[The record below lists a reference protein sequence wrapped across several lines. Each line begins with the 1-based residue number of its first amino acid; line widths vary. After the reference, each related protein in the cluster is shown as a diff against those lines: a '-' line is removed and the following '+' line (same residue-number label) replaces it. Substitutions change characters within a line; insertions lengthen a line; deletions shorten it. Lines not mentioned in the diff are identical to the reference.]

1 MSTHATSVS
10 GKPHVLPQ
18 NRITASLVFLV
29 GASCMIVAG
38 YFLIEGLSQF
48 SGDETT
54 RNILII
60 GGILFQITESLCFIA
75 AASLA
80 FHSIT
85 WRMSL
90 FGLGC
95 VLFLFSIAVM
105 TLAQKTAL
113 QTGINEASAI
123 DEKRGQ
129 IREQIASL
137 DRMIES
143 YRYNAEK
150 QSKSIYKD
158 SRALGQDSINRAAD
172 IEMEKSK
179 LSEQLF
185 LLNQQRKE
193 TSIDFFIRLEE
204 VTGLPAVSTE
214 FYFLVLRSLLLELCG
229 IILMAFAANLRAL
242 ISHQRH
248 HDSGGEATTTA
259 ATSSSKVVTQDESRV
274 KNAVAAKAKYYD
286 QINQQTA
293 QSGQRKSAKAGLISL
308 VSSISKPLNKHK
320 VANQSETIEQPNIAS
335 EIARSVAANQAVN
348 GESFDID
355 NVDLDAE
362 IAQIERT
369 NNIHNLTQHDYSR
382 YIERLRQSEEMTQ
395 DEKEVA
401 AMGASLMEL
410 YQRGII
416 TTLSREGIIR
426 GLAKHHN
433 INIDGDKAK
442 QIKQYLLAEN
452 QL

>member
-1 MSTHATSVS
+1 
-10 GKPHVLPQ
+10 
-18 NRITASLVFLV
+18 
-29 GASCMIVAG
+29 MIVAG
-38 YFLIEGLSQF
+38 FFLIEGLSQF

-95 VLFLFSIAVM
+95 ILFLFSIGVM

-129 IREQIASL
+129 IREQITSL

-143 YRYNAEK
+143 YRLNAEK

-158 SRALGQDSINRAAD
+158 SRALGQDSINRATE
-172 IEMEKSK
+172 IELEKSK

-185 LLNQQRKE
+185 ALNQQRKE

-214 FYFLVLRSLLLELCG
+214 FYFLVVRSLLLELCG

-242 ISHQRH
+242 IAQHKQQ
-248 HDSGGEATTTA
+248 T
-259 ATSSSKVVTQDESRV
+259 VVVNE
-274 KNAVAAKAKYYD
+274 VAAPARHSEGVARESDVDSKK
-286 QINQQTA
+286 
-293 QSGQRKSAKAGLISL
+293 KSAANSSIGHGLTQSLTRASKKSKDGFLSL
-308 VSSISKPLNKHK
+308 VSSISKPLSKHRAQKAALKRSSAMVNNK
-320 VANQSETIEQPNIAS
+320 
-335 EIARSVAANQAVN
+335 AVN
-348 GESFDID
+348 SDSFDIE
-355 NVDLDAE
+355 NVDMDAE
-362 IAQIERT
+362 IAQVERT

-382 YIERLRQSEEMTQ
+382 YIDRLRQNEEMTQ
-395 DEKEVA
+395 AEKEVA
-401 AMGASLMEL
+401 AMSASLMEL

-416 TTLSREGIIR
+416 TSLSREGIIR

-433 INIDGDKAK
+433 INIDSDKAS
-442 QIKQYLLAEN
+442 QIKQYLLTEN
-452 QL
+452 QI